1 MSTISK
7 FLQAHLAEVQRRDLA
22 ASTGR
27 PSTTSVAA
35 EVLEALSTTAAP
47 LTTENL
53 VAIGDVARRRLEQ
66 LQVVQ
71 NYLQSEVKGQ
81 ESDSLSTVVR
91 LVAQDTG
98 LSEAFVLEK
107 FGVFYDGLLK
117 DQVEAGKVQ
126 IVERIKGSLA
136 ESGITDLKGASVKI
150 VTALVETVVRE
161 QGLLNNKAI
170 QAKYEDVGNPQ
181 SDSYRN
187 LIVEI
192 VELLKASTKKAKEG
206 E

>member
-107 FGVFYDGLLK
+107 FGVFYDGLLN
-117 DQVEAGKVQ
+117 GFCPC
-126 IVERIKGSLA
+126 ICRCSLA
-136 ESGITDLKGASVKI
+136 SRYFSWCRIGYHNSHFD
-150 VTALVETVVRE
+150 
-161 QGLLNNKAI
+161 
-170 QAKYEDVGNPQ
+170 
-181 SDSYRN
+181 
-187 LIVEI
+187 
-192 VELLKASTKKAKEG
+192 
-206 E
+206 